1 MSFLKHIFMKKY
13 LLLSLFFCLSFL
25 SIANGK
31 TDKTSNDKTSNDK
44 TIIKK
49 HIPTFEDRSGF
60 ASTEAIYRQKS
71 ETIDITCF
79 DMKQVSVYIMDSEG
93 NILYQDAF
101 DSILSPFYILGAP
114 TEPGNYTLIIDSP
127 VCYAE
132 GYFTVK

>member
-1 MSFLKHIFMKKY
+1 MKKY

-93 NILYQDAF
+93 NILY
-101 DSILSPFYILGAP
+101 
-114 TEPGNYTLIIDSP
+114 
-127 VCYAE
+127 
-132 GYFTVK
+132 

>member
-93 NILYQDAF
+93 NILY
-101 DSILSPFYILGAP
+101 
-114 TEPGNYTLIIDSP
+114 
-127 VCYAE
+127 
-132 GYFTVK
+132 

>member
-1 MSFLKHIFMKKY
+1 MKKY

-132 GYFTVK
+132 GYFTVE

>member
-132 GYFTVK
+132 GYFTVE

>member
-31 TDKTSNDKTSNDK
+31 TDKTSNDK

-114 TEPGNYTLIIDSP
+114 TEPGNYTLIIDSL

-132 GYFTVK
+132 GYFTVE